1 MTISMT
7 TMTTGS
13 NLHGP
18 MKPGNVDFARSVQSF
33 FGVIGE
39 YHLMGKLRGR
49 ELTAWFQLTGYTSHA
64 NIHTAMETIASWI
77 GESGNTTWV
86 VGSDTKTFGS
96 TIFEGF
102 APEEEPWLDG
112 SGNFGWNC
120 KGVLKWRQIAT

>member
-18 MKPGNVDFARSVQSF
+18 MKPGTVDFARSVQSF
-33 FGVIGE
+33 FGVVGE

-49 ELTAWFQLTGYTSHA
+49 ELTAWMQLTGYASHNA
-64 NIHTAMETIASWI
+64 IQGALETIATWI
-77 GESGNTTWV
+77 GESGTTTWV
-86 VGSDTKTFGS
+86 VGADSKTFAN

-102 APEEEPWLDG
+102 TAEEEPWLDG

-120 KGVLKWRQIAT
+120 RGELRWRQIAT